1 MPYGKFITL
10 EGGEGAGKSTQI
22 SLLAAW
28 LREQGQSVVTTREP
42 GGSKGAEEIR
52 ELLIHGEAG
61 RWDAETEAL
70 MMFAARRDHL
80 VKTVWPALDAGSWV
94 LCDRFADS
102 TFAYQG
108 FGHGRDLAPL
118 RTLYDFTM
126 GDFKP
131 DLTLLLDLPVEAGL
145 ARAAARNMGGARF
158 EGLGSAFHEKLRRGF
173 LILAAEEP
181 ERFAIIDANQDQE
194 AVSHA
199 IQACVSDRL
208 HADSSGGTDEG
219 ETAPK

>member
-1 MPYGKFITL
+1 MAYGKFITL

-22 SLLAAW
+22 ALLADW
-28 LREQGQSVVTTREP
+28 LQSQGVSVVTTREP

-80 VKTVWPALDAGSWV
+80 VKTVWPALEEGTWV

-126 GDFKP
+126 GTFKP
-131 DLTLLLDLPVEAGL
+131 NLTLLLDLPVDAGL

-181 ERFAIIDANQDQE
+181 DRFAIIDANQE
-194 AVSHA
+194 MPAVSQS
-199 IQACVSDRL
+199 IQQVVEARL
-208 HADSSGGTDEG
+208 TPANRLDTGAAGS
-219 ETAPK
+219 PQ

>member
-1 MPYGKFITL
+1 MMACGKFITL
-10 EGGEGAGKSTQI
+10 EGGEGAGKSTQ
-22 SLLAAW
+22 LARLADW
-28 LREQGQSVVTTREP
+28 LECLGLTVVTTREP
-42 GGSKGAEEIR
+42 GGSKGGEEIR

-80 VKTVWPALDAGSWV
+80 VKTIWPAMAQGAWV

-118 RTLYDFTM
+118 RRLYDFAV

-145 ARAAARNMGGARF
+145 ARAASRNLGGARF

-181 ERFAIIDANQDQE
+181 ARFAVVDANQEPDR
-194 AVSHA
+194 VSLA
-199 IQACVSDRL
+199 IQEIVTQRL
-208 HADSSGGTDEG
+208 RPNRADDS
-219 ETAPK
+219 APLGSLV